1 VPVNDVVALACVRT
15 TVAPVSSVTV
25 IDAGVVTDSLIVAVM
40 LIVAA
45 ALYEPFV
52 VVEEND
58 DTVGAVVSVRVTVVD
73 FGEAVKVVRALP
85 AVSVIE
91 KPGEAA
97 VSVEVTATPSAK
109 ADDVAVTVHTVDEV

>member
-1 VPVNDVVALACVRT
+1 MPVNDVVALACVST

-45 ALYEPFV
+45 ALYEPFD

-58 DTVGAVVSVRVTVVD
+58 DTVGAVVSTTV
-73 FGEAVKVVRALP
+73 
-85 AVSVIE
+85 
-91 KPGEAA
+91 
-97 VSVEVTATPSAK
+97 
-109 ADDVAVTVHTVDEV
+109 

>member
-1 VPVNDVVALACVRT
+1 MPVNDVVALACVRT

-25 IDAGVVTDSLIVAVM
+25 IDAGVVTDSLIVAVI
-40 LIVAA
+40 LIATA
-45 ALYEPFV
+45 ALYEPSD

-91 KPGEAA
+91 NVPAA
-97 VSVEVTATPSAK
+97 VSVDTTATPSAK